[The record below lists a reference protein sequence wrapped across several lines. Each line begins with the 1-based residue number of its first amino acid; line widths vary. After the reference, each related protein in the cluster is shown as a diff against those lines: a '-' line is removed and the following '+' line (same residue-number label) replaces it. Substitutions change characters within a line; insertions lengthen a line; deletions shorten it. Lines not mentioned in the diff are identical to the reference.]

1 MHSDRARVLAMLR
14 AKAVATRIWSALSSR
29 ERAMEAPAATMMLPT
44 MIHCTAVAPSSRR
57 DREKMSS
64 ATMKSAQVTNMEPS
78 VKMPSSVEA

>member
-1 MHSDRARVLAMLR
+1 
-14 AKAVATRIWSALSSR
+14 
-29 ERAMEAPAATMMLPT
+29 MEAPAATVMLPT